1 MGEALL
7 IKRKMKLKSIIITLA
22 ATAFLALLYWP
33 TLRWLVQAWLSNP
46 YYSHG
51 FLVPVVS
58 GFFVWTKRNALKER
72 EPSIIGAFVLALGA
86 FVYILSFVW
95 AMRFLGALSLLI
107 VLCGLILSFFGT
119 RAIRAMAFPLCFLLF
134 MIPPPFI
141 QEIGFFLQSISVTSS
156 AWLLSVV
163 GLPITTAG
171 PEIHLG
177 DATFTIGLP
186 CSGIN
191 TLIAL
196 LALAAVYAYVL
207 RGPRYKRAIIFIVA
221 FPIAVLANILRVA
234 SIVLVANYRG
244 VEAASG
250 LFHDLSS
257 PIFFVIAFL
266 VLVLLAR
273 ILGCRLSPDAAREQ

>member
-1 MGEALL
+1 M
-7 IKRKMKLKSIIITLA
+7 KRRSIIITVV
-22 ATAFLALLYWP
+22 ATASLVLLYWP
-33 TLRWLVQAWLSNP
+33 TFRWLFQAWLSNP

-58 GFFVWTKRNALKER
+58 GFFVWTKRSELKGK
-72 EPSIIGAFVLALGA
+72 EPSITGAFVLALGA
-86 FVYILSFVW
+86 FVYILGFVW
-95 AMRFLGALSLLI
+95 GMRFLCALSLLI
-107 VLCGLILSFFGT
+107 VLSGLSLSFFGT
-119 RAIRAMAFPLCFLLF
+119 RATRAMAFPLCFLLF

-141 QEIGFFLQSISVTSS
+141 QETGFFLQSISVTSA
-156 AWLLSVV
+156 AWLLSVA
-163 GLPITTAG
+163 GLPVTTAG

-177 DATFTIGLP
+177 DTTFTIGLP

-207 RGPRYKRAIIFIVA
+207 KGPIYKRVIILVVA
-221 FPIAVLANILRVA
+221 FPIAVLANILRVV
-234 SIVLVANYRG
+234 SIILVANYHSI
-244 VEAASG
+244 EAASG

-266 VLVLLAR
+266 GLLGLGR
-273 ILGCRLSPDAAREQ
+273 ILGCRLSPDAARGQ